1 MMEQFCEMMSGKED
15 IWYATNIEIV
25 DYMKAAENLK
35 YTVNGDKVWNPN
47 ACTVWISIDG
57 KIMEIPG
64 GTTVDLSSE

>member
-1 MMEQFCEMMSGKED
+1 MMSGKED

-57 KIMEIPG
+57 KILE
-64 GTTVDLSSE
+64 